1 MKAKLN
7 SLPEQIAALAEMP
20 INDFMQFVQILQKFE
35 PIIQEM
41 ATLKEQIKSLPALE
55 RAEITILY
63 KGTEKKMRDLQK
75 AMENLEF

>member
-7 SLPEQIAALAEMP
+7 SLQEQIAALAEMP